1 MQHSSILGVGPYC
14 GLLLPEPRPL
24 GDPVDSDPTPPCDT
38 YPKAWEH
45 RKEVQVTPDTVTT
58 LAFVTEEPTV

>member
-1 MQHSSILGVGPYC
+1 M
-14 GLLLPEPRPL
+14 LLPEPRPL

-45 RKEVQVTPDTVTT
+45 TKEVQVTPDTVTT